1 MKKIVTIALISCF
14 VCLLRIVFG
23 NNYYLNIRSIPQI
36 PQRMPLLFFSPKISI
51 KQSTKIGITSDEFT
65 MYVRKKIRT
74 TLRS

>member
-51 KQSTKIGITSDEFT
+51 KHSEKIGITFDEFT
-65 MYVRKKIRT
+65 MYLRKKIRT